1 MENSQC
7 TGMDVSIII
16 VNYNTRDLLKQCVDS
31 IFRYSIDLNF
41 EIIVVD
47 NASADGSTEM
57 IKTEYPKVILIE
69 SKVNLGFGKANNLGA
84 KQASGTY
91 LFLLNSD
98 TILIENSCKI
108 LKEYLENIN
117 DPNIAVAGCNM
128 LDINRKTDV
137 SYGNFP
143 SLTQEAFEYGLS
155 KIFRHYYLYQ
165 LSPAV
170 RDSGQVIKSVDYIRG
185 AAMFFKKN
193 IFDENNGFDEKF
205 FLYYEET
212 ELCFRLKKL
221 GYQIMWNP
229 NTSIIHY
236 EGASGR
242 TNDGINYW
250 ILEQFYKSKYL
261 YFKKCHGQF
270 IAIIVLLVSI
280 PKVLIINRK
289 LDVVRILK
297 ILLLPLKWEY
307 AIIKNKDE

>member
-1 MENSQC
+1 
-7 TGMDVSIII
+7 MDVSVII
-16 VNYNTRDLLKQCVDS
+16 VSYNTRDLLKQCIVS
-31 IFRYSIDLNF
+31 IYQQTTDLNF

-47 NASADGSTEM
+47 NASVDGSTEM

-69 SKVNLGFGKANNLGA
+69 SKENLGFGKANNLGA

-108 LKEYLENIN
+108 LKDYLDNTN
-117 DPNIAVAGCNM
+117 DPHIAVVGCNM
-128 LDINRKTDV
+128 LDINRKTEV

-143 SLTQEAFEYGLS
+143 SLIQEIFEYGLS
-155 KIFRHYYLYQ
+155 KIFRHYYLYR

-170 RDSGQVIKSVDYIRG
+170 CDSGKATKSVDYTRG
-185 AAMFFKKN
+185 AAMFFKKF
-193 IFDENNGFDEKF
+193 IFDENNGFDERF

-221 GYQIMWNP
+221 GYKIMWNP

-236 EGASGR
+236 EGASGQ
-242 TNDGINYW
+242 TKDEINYW

-261 YFKKCHGQF
+261 YFTKCHGKI
-270 IAIIVLLVSI
+270 IAIIVLFISI
-280 PKVLIINRK
+280 PKILRIYRKFDVIKVFEILIYSVKQR
-289 LDVVRILK
+289 
-297 ILLLPLKWEY
+297 
-307 AIIKNKDE
+307 